1 MDPQNQLQPPDGG
14 DYKPVMAPDFSGAGW
29 DPSPVLADMRV
40 LVVED
45 QPKFANLIRKGLEEQ
60 GMVVDLCGDGDEAF
74 HLATTTPFDAI
85 ILDIMLPGRDGLS
98 ILRGLREGGNA
109 VPVILL
115 TARTGLNERIEGLDL
130 GADDYLPK
138 PFYVEELVARLRTV
152 VRRSSGQ
159 SANVLR
165 VGDLV
170 VNLATREVKRE
181 DTSVELTAREFSLLE
196 YLMRSP
202 GRVFTRIQIC
212 EHVWN
217 YDFDPGTNLVDV
229 YIQRV
234 RAKIDKEWENKLI
247 QTVRGVGYRIGDPS

>member
-1 MDPQNQLQPPDGG
+1 
-14 DYKPVMAPDFSGAGW
+14 
-29 DPSPVLADMRV
+29 
-40 LVVED
+40 
-45 QPKFANLIRKGLEEQ
+45 
-60 GMVVDLCGDGDEAF
+60 MVVDLCDDGDEAF
-74 HLATTTPFDAI
+74 HLATSTPFDAI

-98 ILRGLREGGNA
+98 ILRGLREGGNT

-159 SANVLR
+159 AANVLK

-170 VNLATREVKRE
+170 MNLATREVKRGE
-181 DTSVELTAREFSLLE
+181 TSIELTAREFSLLE

-202 GRVFTRIQIC
+202 DRVFTRIQIC

-234 RAKIDKEWENKLI
+234 RAKVDKDWETKLI
-247 QTVRGVGYRIGDPS
+247 QTVRGVGYRITDPS